1 MSQWNIASFSKEE
14 QDKVA
19 VDKVAA
25 AVAWQERMNKPV
37 MPELVEREQPE
48 HLREYFHERL
58 RVHRLNSQQ
67 LPRANANII
76 NPEMSSRSD
85 SYRQCVQGGNFMRM
99 SLMFAAVTL
108 LTGINLF
115 FIPFQPV
122 PALWG
127 AILAIA
133 FVLINVVADK
143 LRLWSGIA
151 WIIVAGIIITL
162 MLKGKEPGD
171 ELRVLITVFAFLASA
186 WYCVVQYRKE
196 QGESQF

>member
-1 MSQWNIASFSKEE
+1 
-14 QDKVA
+14 
-19 VDKVAA
+19 
-25 AVAWQERMNKPV
+25 
-37 MPELVEREQPE
+37 
-48 HLREYFHERL
+48 
-58 RVHRLNSQQ
+58 
-67 LPRANANII
+67 
-76 NPEMSSRSD
+76 
-85 SYRQCVQGGNFMRM
+85 MRM

-127 AILAIA
+127 AILAVA
-133 FVLINVVADK
+133 FILINVAADK
-143 LRLWSGIA
+143 LRLWSGVA
-151 WIIVAGIIITL
+151 WIIVAGIIITLML

-196 QGESQF
+196 KGESQS

>member
-1 MSQWNIASFSKEE
+1 
-14 QDKVA
+14 
-19 VDKVAA
+19 
-25 AVAWQERMNKPV
+25 
-37 MPELVEREQPE
+37 
-48 HLREYFHERL
+48 
-58 RVHRLNSQQ
+58 
-67 LPRANANII
+67 
-76 NPEMSSRSD
+76 
-85 SYRQCVQGGNFMRM
+85 MRM

-127 AILAIA
+127 AILAVA

-171 ELRVLITVFAFLASA
+171 ELRGLITVFAFLASA

-196 QGESQF
+196 QANLSPDLTGTLHLAAALPLAFASLSFHTICSGATFGS